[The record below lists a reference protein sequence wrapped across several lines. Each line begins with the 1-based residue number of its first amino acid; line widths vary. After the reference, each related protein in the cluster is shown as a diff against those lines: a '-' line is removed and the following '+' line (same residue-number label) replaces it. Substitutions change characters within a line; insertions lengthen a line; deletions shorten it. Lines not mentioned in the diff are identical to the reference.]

1 MGCVVSYFIV
11 ASVMLCYVMLCYVM
25 LCYVM
30 LCYVPFISR
39 VFAPY
44 GKLWTEFFLSF
55 MIQARSAQAMETKK
69 EKKTRI
75 HNLPYGP
82 SKRG

>member
-1 MGCVVSYFIV
+1 MGCVVSYCIV
-11 ASVMLCYVMLCYVM
+11 ASVL
-25 LCYVM
+25 

-55 MIQARSAQAMETKK
+55 MIQARSAQVMKTKK